1 MVTILIR
8 TLIIYA
14 CFMAVMRF
22 MGKRQLGE
30 LELSELVTTLLLS
43 EIASL
48 PITNQ
53 DIPLSHALLPILTL
67 VALEVF
73 LSGIILKFPLIRK
86 LFVVRPAILIRDGVP
101 DPKALKSVRISVEE
115 LLSQLRLKD
124 ITDTAK
130 VAYAIL
136 EPNGQISVIE
146 KDSASS
152 SSQKQTKETG
162 MMHLIISDGRLN
174 QRNLTLA
181 NKSEAWVDR
190 FLATRG
196 VTQKDV
202 FIFMVD
208 DAGNTR
214 LHLRRYS

>member
-30 LELSELVTTLLLS
+30 LELSELITTLLLS
-43 EIASL
+43 EVASL

-67 VALEVF
+67 VSLEAL
-73 LSGIILKFPLIRK
+73 LSGVILKFPLIRK
-86 LFVVRPAILIRDGVP
+86 VFVVRPAILIRGGVP
-101 DPKALKSVRISVEE
+101 DPDAMKSARISADE
-115 LLSQLRLKD
+115 LFSQLRLKD
-124 ITDTAK
+124 VTDTAD

-136 EPNGQISVIE
+136 EPNGQISVIQTE
-146 KDSASS
+146 K
-152 SSQKQTKETG
+152 SQQSNSKSKKEKG
-162 MMHLIISDGRLN
+162 MMHLVIADGKIN
-174 QRNLTLA
+174 QRNLALA
-181 NKSEAWVDR
+181 GKTEAWADR
-190 FLATRG
+190 FLATQG
-196 VTQKDV
+196 VTRREV
-202 FIFMVD
+202 FMLTVD

-214 LHLRRYS
+214 LHLRKHS

>member
-8 TLIIYA
+8 TLIIYT

-30 LELSELVTTLLLS
+30 LELSELITTLLLS

-48 PITNQ
+48 PITNP
-53 DIPLSHALLPILTL
+53 DIPISHALLPILTL

-73 LSGIILKFPLIRK
+73 LSGILLKFPLLRK
-86 LFVVRPAILIRDGVP
+86 VFVVRPAILIRDGIP
-101 DPKALKSVRISVEE
+101 DPKAMKSVRISVEE

-124 ITDTAK
+124 VTDTAQ

-136 EPNGQISVIE
+136 EPNGQISVVE
-146 KDSASS
+146 KGGNQSNQKKQAKDS
-152 SSQKQTKETG
+152 G
-162 MMHLIISDGRLN
+162 MMHLIISDGKLN
-174 QRNLTLA
+174 QRNLDLA
-181 NKSEAWVDR
+181 SKDEAWVEH
-190 FLATRG
+190 FLATQG
-196 VTQKDV
+196 VKRRDV
-202 FIFMVD
+202 FILMVD

>member
-8 TLIIYA
+8 TLIIYT

-30 LELSELVTTLLLS
+30 LELSELITTLLLS

-53 DIPLSHALLPILTL
+53 DIPLSHALLPILAL
-67 VALEVF
+67 VSLEVF
-73 LSGIILKFPLIRK
+73 LSGVILKFPLIRK
-86 LFVVRPAILIRDGVP
+86 LFVVRPAILIRNGVP
-101 DPKALKSVRISVEE
+101 DPKAMRSVRISVEE

-124 ITDTAK
+124 ITDLAD

-136 EPNGQISVIE
+136 EPNGQISVVK
-146 KDSASS
+146 KDSASPS
-152 SSQKQTKETG
+152 NKRQTKETG

-181 NKSEAWVDR
+181 GKSEAWVDR
-190 FLATRG
+190 FLATQG
-196 VTQKDV
+196 VTQRDV

-214 LHLRRYS
+214 LHLRKRS

>member
-30 LELSELVTTLLLS
+30 LELSELITTLLLS
-43 EIASL
+43 EVASL

-67 VALEVF
+67 VALEVL
-73 LSGIILKFPLIRK
+73 LSGVILKFPLIRK
-86 LFVVRPAILIRDGVP
+86 VFVVRPAILIRGGVP
-101 DPKALKSVRISVEE
+101 DPDAMKSARISADE
-115 LLSQLRLKD
+115 LFSQLRLKD
-124 ITDTAK
+124 VTDTAD

-136 EPNGQISVIE
+136 EPNGQISVIQTE
-146 KDSASS
+146 QS
-152 SSQKQTKETG
+152 KQSNSKAKKETG
-162 MMHLIISDGRLN
+162 MMHLVIADGKLN
-174 QRNLTLA
+174 QRNLHLA
-181 NKSEAWVDR
+181 DKTEAWVDR
-190 FLATRG
+190 FLATQG
-196 VTQKDV
+196 VTRREV
-202 FIFMVD
+202 FMLTVD

-214 LHLRRYS
+214 LHLRRGA